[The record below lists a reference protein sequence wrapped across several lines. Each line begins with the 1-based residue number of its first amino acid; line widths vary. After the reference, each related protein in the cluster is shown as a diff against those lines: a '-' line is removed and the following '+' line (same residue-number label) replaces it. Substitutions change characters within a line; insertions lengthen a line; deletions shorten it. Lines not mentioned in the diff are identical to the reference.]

1 MMNLDEMKER
11 LIGRFPDA
19 QVKLADMTG
28 GGDHIILEIACA
40 EFSGMPRIRQ
50 HQAVMAVFD
59 EELKSGKLHAL
70 SIQSK
75 AL

>member
-1 MMNLDEMKER
+1 MMNLDNMKER
-11 LIGRFPDA
+11 LETRFPDA
-19 QVKLADMTG
+19 EVKLADMTG
-28 GGDHIILEIACA
+28 GGDHIMLEISAK
-40 EFSGMPRIRQ
+40 EFEGMPKIRQ

-75 AL
+75 AI